1 MNITDIK
8 NTISTYFLEHGIQS
22 HRLPQ
27 VYILYKSLQTMGHSP
42 KLIMGHLINHDML
55 VYHIH
60 YWVELDGQTH
70 DIVSETYM
78 RIQGQQQQD
87 RGQQGQQQQQ
97 QQQQLVRQL
106 SFDIIDTYVNM
117 YCAGFEQKQSAKYS
131 ACLNGRFL
139 DDLKSTCVPIVYSK
153 IKTLYEKIC

>member
-1 MNITDIK
+1 MNIYDHLK

-27 VYILYKSLQTMGHSP
+27 AYILYKSLQKLGHSP
-42 KLIMGHLINHDML
+42 KLIMGHLLNHDML
-55 VYHIH
+55 VYHLH

-70 DIVSETYM
+70 DIVSETYV
-78 RIQGQQQQD
+78 RQCQHQD
-87 RGQQGQQQQQ
+87 GGQQGQQG
-97 QQQQLVRQL
+97 QQLVRQL

-117 YCAGFEQKQSAKYS
+117 YCMGFEQKQSAKYS

-139 DDLKSTCVPIVYSK
+139 DDLKSTCVPIMYSK
-153 IKTLYEKIC
+153 IKALYEKIC

>member
-8 NTISTYFLEHGIQS
+8 NTISTYFLEHDIQS

-27 VYILYKSLQTMGHSP
+27 AYILYKSLQTMGHSS

-87 RGQQGQQQQQ
+87 RGQQQGQ

-153 IKTLYEKIC
+153 IKALYEKIC